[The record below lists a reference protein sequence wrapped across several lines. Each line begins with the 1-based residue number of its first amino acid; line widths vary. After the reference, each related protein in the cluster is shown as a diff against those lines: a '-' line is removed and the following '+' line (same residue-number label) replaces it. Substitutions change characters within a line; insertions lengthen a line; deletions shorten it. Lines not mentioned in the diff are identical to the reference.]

1 MKMRNKIMRF
11 KCIFDD
17 GEMIQSFHTLAEAIE
32 YRAKN
37 NFRFLSRRILIID
50 EWENKIIKG

>member
-1 MKMRNKIMRF
+1 MRF

-17 GEMIQSFHTLAEAIE
+17 GEFIQSFHTLAEARE

-37 NFRFLSRRILIID
+37 NFRFLSRRIIIVD
-50 EWENKIIKG
+50 KWENKIIKG